1 MTKKKQKN
9 TFEEN
14 LSRLEEIGKVLDE
27 GNLGLEDS
35 IALFE
40 EGIQL
45 SKYCITAL
53 KKAELKI
60 TELKNDLTDIASEQ
74 DEEEIEN

>member
-1 MTKKKQKN
+1 MVKKKQKN

-14 LSRLEEIGKVLDE
+14 LSRLEEIGKELDE
-27 GNLGLEDS
+27 GDLGLEKS

-45 SKYCITAL
+45 SKSCITTL
-53 KKAELKI
+53 QKAELKI
-60 TELKNDLTDIASEQ
+60 TELKNDLSEIKSGE
-74 DEEEIEN
+74 DEEEIE

>member
-27 GNLGLEDS
+27 GDMGLEDS

-45 SKYCITAL
+45 SKSCIGAL

-60 TELKNDLTDIASEQ
+60 TELKSDLSEITAGE
-74 DEEEIEN
+74 DEEEIES

>member
-14 LSRLEEIGKVLDE
+14 LSRLEEIGKELDE
-27 GNLGLEDS
+27 GDLGLEKS

-45 SKYCITAL
+45 SKSCITAL
-53 KKAELKI
+53 QKAELKI
-60 TELKNDLTDIASEQ
+60 TELKNDLSEIKSGE
-74 DEEEIEN
+74 DEEEIE

>member
-9 TFEEN
+9 TFEDS

-27 GNLGLEDS
+27 GDMGLEDS

-40 EGIQL
+40 EGVQL
-45 SKYCITAL
+45 SKSCISAL

-60 TELKNDLTDIASEQ
+60 TELKNDLSDISSGE
-74 DEEEIEN
+74 DEEEIEK

>member
-1 MTKKKQKN
+1 MAKKKQKN

-14 LSRLEEIGKVLDE
+14 LSRLEEIGKELDE
-27 GNLGLEDS
+27 GDLGLEKS

-45 SKYCITAL
+45 SKLCITAL
-53 KKAELKI
+53 QKAELKI
-60 TELKNDLTDIASEQ
+60 TKLKNDLSEITSGE
-74 DEEEIEN
+74 DEEEIE

>member
-1 MTKKKQKN
+1 MAKKKQKN

-14 LSRLEEIGKVLDE
+14 LFRLEEIGKELDE
-27 GNLGLEDS
+27 GDLGLEKS

-45 SKYCITAL
+45 SKSCITAL
-53 KKAELKI
+53 QKAELKI
-60 TELKNDLTDIASEQ
+60 TKLKNDLSEITSGE
-74 DEEEIEN
+74 DEEEIE

>member
-1 MTKKKQKN
+1 MPKKKQKN
-9 TFEEN
+9 TFEDN

-27 GNLGLEDS
+27 DNIGLEDS

-45 SKYCITAL
+45 SKSCITAL

-60 TELKNDLTDIASEQ
+60 TELKNDLSDITAGE

>member
-1 MTKKKQKN
+1 MAKKKQKN

-14 LSRLEEIGKVLDE
+14 LSRLEEIGKELDE
-27 GNLGLEDS
+27 GDLGLEKS

-45 SKYCITAL
+45 SKSCITAL
-53 KKAELKI
+53 QKAELKI
-60 TELKNDLTDIASEQ
+60 TELKNDLSEITSGE
-74 DEEEIEN
+74 DEEEIE

>member
-1 MTKKKQKN
+1 MAKKKQKS
-9 TFEEN
+9 TFEDN

-27 GNLGLEDS
+27 GDLGLEDS

-40 EGIQL
+40 EGVQL
-45 SKYCITAL
+45 SKSCIAAL

-60 TELKNDLTDIASEQ
+60 TELKNDLSDLTSEQ
-74 DEEEIEN
+74 DDEEIEN

>member
-9 TFEEN
+9 TFEDN
-14 LSRLEEIGKVLDE
+14 LSRLEEIGKTLDE
-27 GNLGLEDS
+27 GDLGLEES

-45 SKYCITAL
+45 SKSCIASL

-60 TELKNDLTDIASEQ
+60 TELKNDLSDITSEQ

>member
-1 MTKKKQKN
+1 MAKKKQKI
-9 TFEEN
+9 TFEDN
-14 LSRLEEIGKVLDE
+14 LSRLEEIGKELDE
-27 GNLGLEDS
+27 GDIGLEDS

-45 SKYCITAL
+45 SKSCIAAL
-53 KKAELKI
+53 KKAELKV
-60 TELKNDLTDIASEQ
+60 TELKNDLSDITAGE

>member
-9 TFEEN
+9 TFEDN
-14 LSRLEEIGKVLDE
+14 LSRLEEIGKTLDE
-27 GNLGLEDS
+27 GDLGLEDS

-45 SKYCITAL
+45 SKSCIAAL

-60 TELKNDLTDIASEQ
+60 TELKNDLSDITSEQ
-74 DEEEIEN
+74 DEEEIED